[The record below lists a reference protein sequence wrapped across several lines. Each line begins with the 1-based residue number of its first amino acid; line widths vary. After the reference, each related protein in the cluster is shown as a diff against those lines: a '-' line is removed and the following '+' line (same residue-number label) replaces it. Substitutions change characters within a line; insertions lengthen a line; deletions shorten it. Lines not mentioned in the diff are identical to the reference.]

1 MSDALRQ
8 TIKSILTEELG
19 KHGFDHSTKETKASR
34 TEELVSIRTDQDLS
48 NFVSRILDMAKDN
61 NIRADIVSG
70 RRTFQ
75 LETGS
80 MIRDES
86 NQRRSNQV
94 RTMPGETIHIDQGL
108 VTEKEILNMPDYV
121 KTINLGRAVT
131 LTPLASDAIRRGGI
145 TIQRKTS

>member
-48 NFVSRILDMAKDN
+48 NFVSRILDMAKDS
-61 NIRADIVSG
+61 NIRADIESG
-70 RRTFQ
+70 RYTFQ
-75 LETGS
+75 LEPQGRFRDDRKQYRSDQGGS
-80 MIRDES
+80 MLSE
-86 NQRRSNQV
+86 
-94 RTMPGETIHIDQGL
+94 MIHIDQGL
-108 VTEKEILNMPDYV
+108 VTEKEILNVPDYV

-131 LTPLASDAIRRGGI
+131 LTPLASDAIRRVGI

>member
-48 NFVSRILDMAKDN
+48 NFVSRILDMAKDS

-80 MIRDES
+80 MMRDEWNLS
-86 NQRRSNQV
+86 L
-94 RTMPGETIHIDQGL
+94 IHI
-108 VTEKEILNMPDYV
+108 
-121 KTINLGRAVT
+121 
-131 LTPLASDAIRRGGI
+131 
-145 TIQRKTS
+145 

>member
-1 MSDALRQ
+1 MSDTLRQ
-8 TIKSILTEELG
+8 TIKSILIEELG
-19 KHGFDHSTKETKASR
+19 KHGLDHSNKETKPSQKK
-34 TEELVSIRTDQDLS
+34 EVVSIHTDQDLS
-48 NFVSRILDMAKDN
+48 KFVSRILEMAKDSN
-61 NIRADIVSG
+61 TRAEIESG

-86 NQRRSNQV
+86 TQQRSNQV

-108 VTEKEILNMPDYV
+108 VTEKEILNVPDYV

-131 LTPLASDAIRRGGI
+131 LTPLASDAIRRVGI